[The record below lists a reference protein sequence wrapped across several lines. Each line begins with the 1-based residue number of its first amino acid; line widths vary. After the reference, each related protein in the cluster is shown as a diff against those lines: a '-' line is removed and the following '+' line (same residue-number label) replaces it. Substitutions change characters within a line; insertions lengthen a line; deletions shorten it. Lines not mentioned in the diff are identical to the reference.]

1 MFEYQ
6 SIRIDFKRL
15 SGNPKEDYRNVI
27 TQQAEDGWRFIQLVA
42 LDFVTSGVDVGTYY
56 ERPCSSSKNG

>member
-6 SIRIDFKRL
+6 FIRIDFKRL
-15 SGNPKEDYRNVI
+15 SGNPKEDYRDVI

-42 LDFVTSGVDVGTYY
+42 PDFVTSGVGVGSYY
-56 ERPCSSSKNG
+56 EPIFERPRS